1 MRRRQMKKQKRIII
15 VSSLC
20 LLLCLCVG
28 YAAFQTTLTLKAKGN
43 IKKNPLEGPVED
55 VITNLVI
62 TNPDELY
69 TDDNDNI
76 RYYGAE
82 PNNYV
87 YYNCT
92 DINNQTSDTCELWR
106 IMGII
111 DGKVKIIK
119 DEALTPVTTDNQN
132 GSSVT
137 IGASSGFYWNYVQQS
152 GKNRN
157 NWEDSTLQTYLNG
170 TYYNSLNSTYRN
182 MISPSTYYLGGAT
195 SSNQAT
201 LTASGYYNSER
212 DSSQVY
218 SGGSNDPNPGSTTQN
233 IGLMYPSDY
242 GYAAGESCLSTALYS
257 YSSSCRNTDYLF
269 NRKIEWLQAP
279 YASYSNF
286 AAFLDS
292 AGFVAGIGNGVHSG
306 SYAVRPVLYLNTS
319 VQITDGIGSQS
330 NPFKLK

>member
-15 VSSLC
+15 ISSLC

-28 YAAFQTTLTLKAKGN
+28 YAAFQTTLSIRAKGN
-43 IKKNPLEGPVED
+43 VKKNPLEGPVTD
-55 VITNLVI
+55 VITNLVT
-62 TNPDELY
+62 TNTNELY

-119 DEALTPVTTDNQN
+119 DEVLTPVTTDN
-132 GSSVT
+132 GVT
-137 IGASSGFYWNYVQQS
+137 IGTSSGFYWNKARQS
-152 GKNRN
+152 GKNYN

-170 TYYNSLNSTYRN
+170 TYYNSINITYQN
-182 MISPSTYYLGGAT
+182 MISPSTFYLGGST
-195 SSNQAT
+195 SSNYKT
-201 LTASGYYNSER
+201 LTASGYYNAER

-218 SGGSNDPNPGSTTQN
+218 SGNPASTTQN

-242 GYAAGESCLSTALYS
+242 GYAAGESCLSAALYN
-257 YSSSCRNTDYLF
+257 YNSSCKNTDYLF
-269 NRKIEWLQAP
+269 NSKNEWLQAP
-279 YASYSNF
+279 LASNAYN
-286 AAFLDS
+286 AANLNRT
-292 AGFVAGIGNGVHSG
+292 GNVNGNGYNVYYNSN
-306 SYAVRPVLYLNTS
+306 AVRPVLYLNTS

>member
-28 YAAFQTTLTLKAKGN
+28 YAAFQTTLSITAKGN

-55 VITNLVI
+55 VITNLVS
-62 TNPDELY
+62 TKSDELY

-92 DINNQTSDTCELWR
+92 DINNQTSSTCELWR

-119 DEALTPVTTDNQN
+119 DEVLTPVTTDN
-132 GSSVT
+132 GVT
-137 IGASSGFYWNYVQQS
+137 IGTSSGFYWNKVQQS
-152 GKNRN
+152 GKNYN

-182 MISPSTYYLGGAT
+182 MISPSTYYLGGTT
-195 SSNQAT
+195 SSNYST
-201 LTASGYYNSER
+201 LTASGFYNAER

-242 GYAAGESCLSTALYS
+242 GYAAGESCLSTALWNYK
-257 YSSSCRNTDYLF
+257 SSCKNTDYLF
-269 NRKIEWLQAP
+269 SGKGEWLQAP
-279 YASYSNF
+279 SASYSRN
-286 AAFLDS
+286 AAYLNS
-292 AGFVAGIGNGVHSG
+292 AGIVDGGGRNVSSA

>member
-15 VSSLC
+15 ISSLC

-28 YAAFQTTLTLKAKGN
+28 YAAFQTTLSITAKGN

-55 VITNLVI
+55 VITNLVS
-62 TNPDELY
+62 TNPNELY

-76 RYYGAE
+76 RYYGAK

-106 IMGII
+106 VMGVI

-119 DEALTPVTTDNQN
+119 DEALTPVTTDIQN

-137 IGASSGFYWNYVQQS
+137 IGISGGFYWNYVQQS
-152 GKNRN
+152 GKNYN

-170 TYYNSLNSTYRN
+170 TYYNSLNSTYKN
-182 MISPSTYYLGGAT
+182 MISEETFYLGGAT
-195 SSNQAT
+195 NSNYQT
-201 LTASGYYNSER
+201 LTASGYYNAER

-218 SGGSNDPNPGSTTQN
+218 SGNPGSTTQN

-242 GYAAGESCLSTALYS
+242 GYAAGENCLSTALNS

-269 NRKIEWLQAP
+269 NRKSEWLQAP
-279 YASYSNF
+279 YASLSNS
-286 AAFLDS
+286 AAFLYS
-292 AGFVAGIGNGVHSG
+292 TGFVYGSGLYVNSG
-306 SYAVRPVLYLNTS
+306 SSAVRPVLYLNS
-319 VQITDGIGSQS
+319 NVQITDGIGSQS

>member
-15 VSSLC
+15 ISSLC

-119 DEALTPVTTDNQN
+119 DEALTPVTTDN
-132 GSSVT
+132 GVT
-137 IGASSGFYWNYVQQS
+137 IGTSSGFYWNKVQQS
-152 GKNRN
+152 RKNWN

-170 TYYNSLNSTYRN
+170 TYDNSLNSTYRN
-182 MISPSTYYLGGAT
+182 MISPSTYYLGGSTT
-195 SSNQAT
+195 SNYQT
-201 LTASGYYNSER
+201 LTASGYYNAER

-218 SGGSNDPNPGSTTQN
+218 SGNPGSTTQN

-257 YSSSCRNTDYLF
+257 YSSSCKNTDYLF
-269 NRKIEWLQAP
+269 NRKNEWLQAP
-279 YASYSNF
+279 YASYSRN
-286 AAFLDS
+286 AASLYS
-292 AGFVAGIGNGVHSG
+292 AGNVNGNGNHVNFNSI
-306 SYAVRPVLYLNTS
+306 AVRPVLYLNTS

>member
-1 MRRRQMKKQKRIII
+1 MRRRQMKKQKKIII
-15 VSSLC
+15 VGSLC

-28 YAAFQTTLTLKAKGN
+28 YAAFQTQLSITAKGN
-43 IKKNPLEGPVED
+43 VKKNPLEGPVTD
-55 VITNLVI
+55 VITNLVT

-106 IMGII
+106 IMGIV

-119 DEALTPVTTDNQN
+119 DEALTPVTTDN
-132 GSSVT
+132 GVT
-137 IGASSGFYWNYVQQS
+137 IGTSSGFYWNYVQQS

-170 TYYNSLNSTYRN
+170 TYYNSINSTYRN
-182 MISPSTYYLGGAT
+182 MISEETYYLGGAT
-195 SSNQAT
+195 SSNNKT
-201 LTASGYYNSER
+201 LTASGYYNAER

-218 SGGSNDPNPGSTTQN
+218 SGNPASTTQH

-242 GYAAGESCLSTALYS
+242 GYAAGSSCLSTALYR
-257 YSSSCRNTDYLF
+257 YSSSCKISDYLF
-269 NRKIEWLQAP
+269 SGKTEWLQAP
-279 YASYSNF
+279 NASNSNR
-286 AAFLDS
+286 AASLDS
-292 AGFVAGIGNGVHSG
+292 TGYVRGYGYNVYGLSI
-306 SYAVRPVLYLNTS
+306 AVRPVLYLNSS
-319 VQITDGIGSQS
+319 VQITGGEGTESS
-330 NPFKLK
+330 PFTLG

>member
-15 VSSLC
+15 ISSLC

-28 YAAFQTTLTLKAKGN
+28 YAAFQTQLSIRAKGN
-43 IKKNPLEGPVED
+43 VKKNPLEGPVTD
-55 VITNLVI
+55 VITNLVT
-62 TNPDELY
+62 TNTNELY

-119 DEALTPVTTDNQN
+119 DEVLTPVTTDN
-132 GSSVT
+132 GVT
-137 IGASSGFYWNYVQQS
+137 IGTSSGFYWNKARQS
-152 GKNRN
+152 GKNYN

-170 TYYNSLNSTYRN
+170 TYYNSINITYQN
-182 MISPSTYYLGGAT
+182 MISPSTFYLGGST
-195 SSNQAT
+195 SSNYKT
-201 LTASGYYNSER
+201 LTASGYYNAER

-218 SGGSNDPNPGSTTQN
+218 SGNPASTTQK

-242 GYAAGESCLSTALYS
+242 GYAAGESCLSAALYN
-257 YSSSCRNTDYLF
+257 YNSSCKNTDYLF
-269 NRKIEWLQAP
+269 NSKNEWLQAP
-279 YASYSNF
+279 SASDSND
-286 AAFLDS
+286 AAGLSSTGLVKCF
-292 AGFVAGIGNGVHSG
+292 GNYVNYI

>member
-1 MRRRQMKKQKRIII
+1 MRRRKMRKQKQIII
-15 VSSLC
+15 ISSLC

-28 YAAFQTTLTLKAKGN
+28 YAAFSTQLSIRAKGN
-43 IKKNPLEGPVED
+43 VKKNPLEGPVTD
-55 VITNLVI
+55 VITNLVT

-76 RYYGAE
+76 RYYGVE
-82 PNNYV
+82 PTNYV

-119 DEALTPVTTDNQN
+119 DEALTPVTTDN
-132 GSSVT
+132 GVT
-137 IGASSGFYWNYVQQS
+137 IGTSSGFYWNKVQQS
-152 GKNRN
+152 GKNYN
-157 NWEDSTLQTYLNG
+157 NWEDSTLQNYLNG
-170 TYYNSLNSTYRN
+170 TYYNSIDSKYQN
-182 MISPSTYYLGGAT
+182 MISPSTFYLGGST
-195 SSNQAT
+195 SSNYKT
-201 LTASGYYNSER
+201 LTASGYYNAER

-218 SGGSNDPNPGSTTQN
+218 SGNPASTTQK

-242 GYAAGESCLSTALYS
+242 GYAAGSSCLSTALYQ
-257 YSSSCRNTDYLF
+257 YSSSCKNSDYLF
-269 NRKIEWLQAP
+269 SGKTEWLQAP
-279 YASYSNF
+279 IASYSNR
-286 AAFLDS
+286 AAYLIG
-292 AGFVAGIGNGVHSG
+292 AGRVYGAGSSVSSNSK
-306 SYAVRPVLYLNTS
+306 AVRPVLYLNTS

>member
-1 MRRRQMKKQKRIII
+1 MRRRQMKKQKKIII

-43 IKKNPLEGPVED
+43 IKKNPLEGPVTD
-55 VITNLVI
+55 VITNLVS
-62 TNPDELY
+62 TKPDELY

-119 DEALTPVTTDNQN
+119 DEALTPVTTDN
-132 GSSVT
+132 GVT
-137 IGASSGFYWNYVQQS
+137 IGTSAGFYWNHVQQL
-152 GKNRN
+152 GNLN
-157 NWEDSTLQTYLNG
+157 NWEGSTLQTYLNG
-170 TYYNSLNSTYRN
+170 TYYNSINDTYKN
-182 MISPSTYYLGGAT
+182 MISEETYYLGGAT
-195 SSNQAT
+195 RRNYTS
-201 LTASGYYNSER
+201 LTASGFYNAER
-212 DSSQVY
+212 DSTQVY
-218 SGGSNDPNPGSTTQN
+218 SGNPGSTTQH

-257 YSSSCRNTDYLF
+257 YSSSCRNTDYLLSGV
-269 NRKIEWLQAP
+269 IEWLQAP
-279 YASYSNF
+279 HAGATNRAAYLSTNGSVYSN
-286 AAFLDS
+286 
-292 AGFVAGIGNGVHSG
+292 IGTVDVPF
-306 SYAVRPVLYLNTS
+306 AVRPVLYLNLN
-319 VQITDGIGSQS
+319 VQITGGEGTSS
-330 NPFKLK
+330 SPFTLG

>member
-15 VSSLC
+15 ISSLC

-28 YAAFQTTLTLKAKGN
+28 YAAFQTTLSITAKGN

-137 IGASSGFYWNYVQQS
+137 IGTSRGFYWNRVQQS
-152 GKNRN
+152 GKNYN

-170 TYYNSLNSTYRN
+170 TYYNSINDTYKN
-182 MISPSTYYLGGAT
+182 MISEETYYLGGAT
-195 SSNQAT
+195 RSNDRSLSAR
-201 LTASGYYNSER
+201 GFYNAER
-212 DSSQVY
+212 DSTQVY
-218 SGGSNDPNPGSTTQN
+218 SGNPGSTTQH
-233 IGLMYPSDY
+233 IGLMYLSDY
-242 GYAAGESCLSTALYS
+242 GYAAGESCFSTALYI
-257 YSSSCRNTDYLF
+257 YNISCRYSDYLF
-269 NRKIEWLQAP
+269 SGVSEWLQAP
-279 YASYSNF
+279 DASSSGN
-286 AAFLDS
+286 AATLNS
-292 AGFVAGIGNGVHSG
+292 AGNVSGYGGNVRST
-306 SYAVRPVLYLNTS
+306 SLAVRPVLYLNS
-319 VQITDGIGSQS
+319 NVQITDGIGSQS

>member
-15 VSSLC
+15 ISSLC

-119 DEALTPVTTDNQN
+119 DEALTPVTTDIQN

-137 IGASSGFYWNYVQQS
+137 IGTSGGFYWNYVRQS
-152 GKNRN
+152 GKNWS

-182 MISPSTYYLGGAT
+182 MISPSTYYLGGSTT
-195 SSNQAT
+195 SNYQT
-201 LTASGYYNSER
+201 LTASGYYNAER

-218 SGGSNDPNPGSTTQN
+218 SGNPGSTTQN

-257 YSSSCRNTDYLF
+257 YYSSCRNSDYLF
-269 NRKIEWLQAP
+269 SRVYDWLQAP
-279 YASYSNF
+279 YASNSYN
-286 AAFLDS
+286 AAILYS
-292 AGFVAGIGNGVHSG
+292 AGHVYGFGNNVNFNFN
-306 SYAVRPVLYLNTS
+306 AVRPVLYLNTS

>member
-43 IKKNPLEGPVED
+43 IKKNPLEGPATD

-69 TDDNDNI
+69 TDDTDNI

-106 IMGII
+106 IIGIV

-119 DEALTPVTTDNQN
+119 DEVLTPVTTDN
-132 GSSVT
+132 GVT
-137 IGASSGFYWNYVQQS
+137 IGTSSGFYWNYVQRS
-152 GKNRN
+152 GKNYN

-170 TYYNSLNSTYRN
+170 TYYNSLNSTYKN
-182 MISPSTYYLGGAT
+182 MISEETYYLGGAT
-195 SSNQAT
+195 SSNLQT
-201 LTASGYYNSER
+201 LTASGYYNAER
-212 DSSQVY
+212 DSTQVY
-218 SGGSNDPNPGSTTQN
+218 SGNPGSTTQH

-257 YSSSCRNTDYLF
+257 YNSSCRNTDYLYSGVY
-269 NRKIEWLQAP
+269 EWLQVP
-279 YASYSNF
+279 YASDAYI
-286 AAFLDS
+286 AATLSS
-292 AGFVAGIGNGVHSG
+292 AGIVDGNGG
-306 SYAVRPVLYLNTS
+306 ILDTDSYAVRPVLYLNS
-319 VQITDGIGSQS
+319 NVQITGGEGSQS
-330 NPFKLK
+330 NPFTLG

>member
-15 VSSLC
+15 ISSLC

-28 YAAFQTTLTLKAKGN
+28 YAAFSTQLSIRAKGN
-43 IKKNPLEGPVED
+43 VKKNPLEGPVTD
-55 VITNLVI
+55 VITNLVT

-76 RYYGAE
+76 RYYGVE
-82 PNNYV
+82 PTNYV

-119 DEALTPVTTDNQN
+119 DKALTPVTTDN
-132 GSSVT
+132 GVT
-137 IGASSGFYWNYVQQS
+137 IGTSGGFYWNKARQS
-152 GKNRN
+152 GKNYN

-195 SSNQAT
+195 RSNQTT

-218 SGGSNDPNPGSTTQN
+218 SGNPGSTTQN

-242 GYAAGESCLSTALYS
+242 GYAAGESCLSAALYN
-257 YSSSCRNTDYLF
+257 YNSSCKNTDYLF
-269 NRKIEWLQAP
+269 NSKNEWLQAP
-279 YASYSNF
+279 SASDSNN
-286 AAFLDS
+286 AANLSSTGLVKCF
-292 AGFVAGIGNGVHSG
+292 GNYVNYI

>member
-15 VSSLC
+15 ISSLC

-28 YAAFQTTLTLKAKGN
+28 YAAFSTQLSIRAKGN
-43 IKKNPLEGPVED
+43 VKKNPLEGPVTD
-55 VITNLVI
+55 VITNLVT
-62 TNPDELY
+62 TNTNELY

-119 DEALTPVTTDNQN
+119 DKVLKSVTTDN
-132 GSSVT
+132 GVT
-137 IGASSGFYWNYVQQS
+137 IGNSRGFYWNKVRQS
-152 GKNRN
+152 GKNWN

-170 TYYNSLNSTYRN
+170 TYYNSLNSTYKN
-182 MISPSTYYLGGAT
+182 MISPSTYYLGGSK
-195 SSNQAT
+195 SSNRQT
-201 LTASGYYNSER
+201 LTASGYYNAER

-218 SGGSNDPNPGSTTQN
+218 SGGSNDPNPASTTQH

-242 GYAAGESCLSTALYS
+242 GYAAGESCLSAALYN
-257 YSSSCRNTDYLF
+257 YNSSCKNTDYLF
-269 NRKIEWLQAP
+269 NSKNEWLQAP
-279 YASYSNF
+279 YASYSIN
-286 AAFLDS
+286 AAYLDRTGYVYGLGTVVDLN
-292 AGFVAGIGNGVHSG
+292 A
-306 SYAVRPVLYLNTS
+306 YAVRPVLYLNTS

>member
-15 VSSLC
+15 RSSLC

-111 DGKVKIIK
+111 DGKLKIIK
-119 DEALTPVTTDNQN
+119 DEALTPVTTDN
-132 GSSVT
+132 GVT
-137 IGASSGFYWNYVQQS
+137 IGTSGGFFWNYVQQS
-152 GKNRN
+152 GKNYN

-182 MISPSTYYLGGAT
+182 MISPSTYYLGGST
-195 SSNQAT
+195 SSNYRT
-201 LTASGYYNSER
+201 LTASGYYNAER
-212 DSSQVY
+212 DSTQVY
-218 SGGSNDPNPGSTTQN
+218 SGNPGSTTQH

-257 YSSSCRNTDYLF
+257 YSSSCRKTDYLYSGVY
-269 NRKIEWLQAP
+269 EWLQVP
-279 YASYSNF
+279 YASDAYM
-286 AAFLDS
+286 AATLHS
-292 AGFVAGIGNGVHSG
+292 AGIVDGNGG
-306 SYAVRPVLYLNTS
+306 ILDTDSYAIRPVLYLNS
-319 VQITDGIGSQS
+319 NVQITGGEGSQS
-330 NPFKLK
+330 NPFTLG

>member
-15 VSSLC
+15 ISSLC

-28 YAAFQTTLTLKAKGN
+28 YAAFQTQLSIRAKGN
-43 IKKNPLEGPVED
+43 VKKNPLEGPVTD
-55 VITNLVI
+55 VITNLVT
-62 TNPDELY
+62 TNTNELY

-119 DEALTPVTTDNQN
+119 DEVLTPVTTDN
-132 GSSVT
+132 GVT
-137 IGASSGFYWNYVQQS
+137 IGTSSGFYWNKARQS
-152 GKNRN
+152 GKNYN

-170 TYYNSLNSTYRN
+170 TYYNSINITYQN
-182 MISPSTYYLGGAT
+182 MISPSTFYLGGST
-195 SSNQAT
+195 SSNYKT
-201 LTASGYYNSER
+201 LTASGYYNAER

-218 SGGSNDPNPGSTTQN
+218 SGNPASTTQN

-242 GYAAGESCLSTALYS
+242 GYAAGESCLSAALYN
-257 YSSSCRNTDYLF
+257 YNSSCKNTDYLF
-269 NRKIEWLQAP
+269 NSKNEWLQAP
-279 YASYSNF
+279 SASDSNDAAGLSSTGLVKCF
-286 AAFLDS
+286 ANY
-292 AGFVAGIGNGVHSG
+292 VNYI

>member
-1 MRRRQMKKQKRIII
+1 MRRRKMRKQKQIII
-15 VSSLC
+15 ISSLC

-28 YAAFQTTLTLKAKGN
+28 YAAFSTQLSIRAKGN
-43 IKKNPLEGPVED
+43 VKKNPLEGPVTD
-55 VITNLVI
+55 VITNLVT
-62 TNPDELY
+62 TNTNELY

-119 DEALTPVTTDNQN
+119 DEALTLVTIDN
-132 GSSVT
+132 GVT
-137 IGASSGFYWNYVQQS
+137 IGTSSGFYWNYVQQS
-152 GKNRN
+152 GKNQN

-170 TYYNSLNSTYRN
+170 TYYNSINSTYRN
-182 MISPSTYYLGGAT
+182 MISEETYYLGGPT
-195 SSNQAT
+195 SSNYQT
-201 LTASGYYNSER
+201 LTASGFYNVER

-218 SGGSNDPNPGSTTQN
+218 SGGSNDPNPASTTQH

-242 GYAAGESCLSTALYS
+242 GYAAGESCLSTVLYS
-257 YSSSCRNTDYLF
+257 YNSSCRNSDYLYSGVA
-269 NRKIEWLQAP
+269 EWLQAP
-279 YASYSNF
+279 TASRFTGADNLGSNGYVNGYGAIVDGYS
-286 AAFLDS
+286 
-292 AGFVAGIGNGVHSG
+292 I
-306 SYAVRPVLYLNTS
+306 AVRPVLYLNSS
-319 VQITDGIGSQS
+319 VQITGGEGTESS
-330 NPFKLK
+330 PFTLG